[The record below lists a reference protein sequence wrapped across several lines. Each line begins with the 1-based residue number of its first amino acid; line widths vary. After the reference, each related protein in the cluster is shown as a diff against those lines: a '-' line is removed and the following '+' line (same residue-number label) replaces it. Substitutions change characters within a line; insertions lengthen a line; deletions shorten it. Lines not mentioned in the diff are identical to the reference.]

1 MTIDLSGQ
9 DASPLGAWSAIPL
22 ATILADIRPED
33 CKLHCATWNGKNQ
46 PLEVFAR
53 SWNEWVKWNT
63 WRPEHDVFNRA
74 YIFSL
79 MQAYT
84 KPGKWVFGGLFKVLG
99 STGVARSHAYTV
111 ELLDHPIQAWVGR
124 LTVGFVQPGRNTRQ
138 KLENVLDSMSIAEV
152 SPVRYAGQPFPGH
165 DSIEHSFRDLA
176 VIYEQQRPDWR
187 VALESMK
194 GVYVLHDRRT
204 GKSYVGSACGDTGI
218 WTRWGQ
224 YVATGHGGNIDLR
237 GLVDREGIEYLR
249 ENFTFALLEY
259 WSMRTPDD
267 FVIERESY
275 WKRVLLSR
283 EFGYNAN

>member
-1 MTIDLSGQ
+1 MTGDRRENG
-9 DASPLGAWSAIPL
+9 ASPLAAWPDIPL
-22 ATILADIRPED
+22 AAVLADIRPED
-33 CKLHCATWNGKNQ
+33 CKLHCATWNGRDH

-53 SWNEWVKWNT
+53 SWDEWVRWNA
-63 WRPEHDVFNRA
+63 WRPEHDAFNRP

-84 KPGKWVFGGLFKVLG
+84 EPGRWVFGGLFEVLG
-99 STGVARSHAYTV
+99 STGVPRSHAYTV
-111 ELLDHPIQAWVGR
+111 ALLDHPIQAWVGR
-124 LTVGFVQPGRNTRQ
+124 LKVSFLPPGRNTRL
-138 KLENVLDSMSIAEV
+138 KLEKVLESITITEV

-165 DSIEHSFRDLA
+165 DSIEHGFRELA
-176 VIYEQQRPDWR
+176 VVYEQQRPDWR
-187 VALESMK
+187 VALESTK

-224 YVATGHGGNIDLR
+224 YIATGHGGNIDLR
-237 GLVDREGIEYLR
+237 KLVEREGIDYVR
-249 ENFTFALLEY
+249 DNFTFALLEY
-259 WSMRTPDD
+259 WSMRTADD
-267 FVIERESY
+267 FVLERESY